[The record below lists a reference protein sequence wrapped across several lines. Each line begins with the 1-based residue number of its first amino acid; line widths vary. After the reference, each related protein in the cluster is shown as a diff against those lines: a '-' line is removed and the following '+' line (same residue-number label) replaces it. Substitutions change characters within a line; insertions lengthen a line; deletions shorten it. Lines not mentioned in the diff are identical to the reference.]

1 MKKLLL
7 AAFIA
12 TSWVTTTMA
21 QEKLFT
27 VGLRAGVNLSQVSG
41 NDLSLSSG
49 GKNFSFK
56 NSDTR
61 AYGFVGGIFMRFGK
75 GLFIQPEI
83 LLSQKG
89 GKFDVF
95 EDGKANGKTIDLKL
109 TNIDL
114 PVLIGVKLANV
125 LRINAGPVATF
136 RLSDS
141 GNLGD
146 SIKEYQGQN
155 ASEIFSNVTLGYH
168 AGLGFD
174 IGKLNIDLRYE
185 GNIND
190 VVNVQFA
197 DASTASKFAA
207 KGNSLQA
214 TLGFNF

>member
-1 MKKLLL
+1 MKKILLL
-7 AAFIA
+7 TLIA
-12 TSWVTTTMA
+12 VSCTSLFA
-21 QEKLFT
+21 QQKLFT
-27 VGLRAGVNLSQVSG
+27 VGLRAGVNLSQVAG
-41 NDLSLSSG
+41 NNLSLSSG
-49 GKNFSFK
+49 GKNFSFR
-56 NSDTR
+56 NNDIR

-75 GLFIQPEI
+75 SVFIQPEI

-95 EDGKANGKTIDLKL
+95 EDGKANGRKVDFNL
-109 TNIDL
+109 TNLDL
-114 PVLIGVKLANV
+114 PVLLGVRIGNV

-146 SIKEYQGQN
+146 SIREYQGQ
-155 ASEIFSNVTLGYH
+155 STDEIFRKVILGYQ
-168 AGLGFD
+168 AGVGFD

-185 GNIND
+185 GNVND
-190 VVNVQFA
+190 VVDVKFK

>member
-7 AAFIA
+7 TVIIA
-12 TSWVTTTMA
+12 TSCFTTFA
-21 QEKLFT
+21 QDKLFT

-49 GKNFSFK
+49 GKNFNFK
-56 NSDTR
+56 SNDTR
-61 AYGFVGGIFMRFGK
+61 AYGFVGGIFLRFGK
-75 GLFIQPEI
+75 TIFIQPEI

-95 EDGKANGKTIDLKL
+95 EDGKSNGKVIDFKL

-114 PVLIGVKLANV
+114 PVLIGVKLGNV

-141 GNLGD
+141 GNIGD
-146 SIKEYQGQN
+146 SIKEYQGQSAN
-155 ASEIFSNVTLGYH
+155 EIYKDVILGYQ
-168 AGLGFD
+168 AGVGFD

-185 GNIND
+185 GNVND
-190 VVNVQFA
+190 VVNVKFS
-197 DASTASKFAA
+197 DTNTASKFAA
-207 KGNSLQA
+207 KANSLQA

>member
-1 MKKLLL
+1 MKKLIVV
-7 AAFIA
+7 AI
-12 TSWVTTTMA
+12 VTIFSMNTFA
-21 QEKLFT
+21 QNKLFT
-27 VGLRAGVNLSQVSG
+27 FGLRAGVNLSQVAG

-56 NSDTR
+56 SNDTR

-75 GLFIQPEI
+75 TIFIQPEI

-95 EDGKANGKTIDLKL
+95 EDGKSNGKSVNLKL

-114 PVLIGVKLANV
+114 PVLIGVKLGNV
-125 LRINAGPVATF
+125 FRINAGPVATF

-141 GNLGD
+141 GNIGD
-146 SIKEYQGQN
+146 SIKEYQGQSAN
-155 ASEIFSNVTLGYH
+155 EIFRDVVLGYQ
-168 AGLGFD
+168 AGVGFD

-185 GNIND
+185 GNVND
-190 VVNVQFA
+190 VVNVKFA
-197 DASTASKFAA
+197 DANTASKFAA

-214 TLGFNF
+214 TLGFHF

>member
-7 AAFIA
+7 TA
-12 TSWVTTTMA
+12 TIVISSMTVFA

-49 GKNFSFK
+49 GRNFSFK
-56 NSDTR
+56 NNDTR

-75 GLFIQPEI
+75 TIFIQPEI

-89 GKFDVF
+89 GRFDVF
-95 EDGKANGKTIDLKL
+95 ENGKSNGRTVDLKL
-109 TNIDL
+109 TNLDL
-114 PVLIGVKLANV
+114 PVLIGVKLMNV

-141 GNLGD
+141 GNIGD
-146 SIKEYQGQN
+146 SIKEYQGQ
-155 ASEIFSNVTLGYH
+155 SSKEIFNDVTLGYQ
-168 AGLGFD
+168 AGVGFD

-185 GNIND
+185 GNVND
-190 VVNVQFA
+190 VVNVKFA
-197 DASTASKFAA
+197 DANTASKFAA

>member
-7 AAFIA
+7 LTLIAASC
-12 TSWVTTTMA
+12 TSLFA
-21 QEKLFT
+21 QQKLFT
-27 VGLRAGVNLSQVSG
+27 VGLRAGVNLSQVAG

-49 GKNFSFK
+49 GKNFSFR
-56 NSDTR
+56 NNDTR

-75 GLFIQPEI
+75 TIFIQPEI

-95 EDGKANGKTIDLKL
+95 EDGRANGRKVDFNL
-109 TNIDL
+109 TNLDL
-114 PVLIGVKLANV
+114 PVLVGVKIGNV

-136 RLSDS
+136 RLADS

-146 SIKEYQGQN
+146 SIKEYQGESAN
-155 ASEIFSNVTLGYH
+155 EVFKKAILGYQ
-168 AGLGFD
+168 AGVGFD

-185 GNIND
+185 GNVND
-190 VVNVQFA
+190 VVDVKFK

>member
-7 AAFIA
+7 TAVIA
-12 TSWVTTTMA
+12 MFCMTTFA
-21 QEKLFT
+21 QQKLFT
-27 VGLRAGVNLSQVSG
+27 VGLRAGVNLSQVTG

-56 NSDTR
+56 GNDTR

-75 GLFIQPEI
+75 TIFIQPEI

-95 EDGKANGKTIDLKL
+95 EDGKSNGRTIDLKL

-114 PVLIGVKLANV
+114 PILIGVKLGDV

-146 SIKEYQGQN
+146 SIKEYQGQSAN
-155 ASEIFSNVTLGYH
+155 EIFKDVILGYQ
-168 AGLGFD
+168 AGVGFD

-185 GNIND
+185 GNVND
-190 VVNVQFA
+190 VVNVKFN
-197 DASTASKFAA
+197 DVNTASKFAA

-214 TLGFNF
+214 TVGFNF

>member
-1 MKKLLL
+1 MKKVLLV
-7 AAFIA
+7 AIFAM
-12 TSWVTTTMA
+12 VCETTFA
-21 QEKLFT
+21 QQKLFT
-27 VGLRAGVNLSQVSG
+27 VGLRAGVNLSQVAG

-56 NSDTR
+56 SNDTR

-75 GLFIQPEI
+75 TIFIQPEI

-109 TNIDL
+109 TNIDF
-114 PVLIGVKLANV
+114 PVLIGVKLGDV
-125 LRINAGPVATF
+125 LRINAGPIATF
-136 RLSDS
+136 KLSDS

-146 SIKEYQGQN
+146 SVKEYQGQSAN
-155 ASEIFSNVTLGYH
+155 ETFKSVVLGYQ
-168 AGLGFD
+168 AGVGFD

-185 GNIND
+185 GNVND
-190 VVNVQFA
+190 VVNVKFA
-197 DASTASKFAA
+197 DANTASKFAT

-214 TLGFNF
+214 TIGFNF

>member
-7 AAFIA
+7 SAIIA
-12 TSWVTTTMA
+12 MSCMTSFA
-21 QEKLFT
+21 QQKLFT
-27 VGLRAGVNLSQVSG
+27 VGLRAGVNLSQVAG

-49 GKNFSFK
+49 GKNFSFR
-56 NSDTR
+56 NNDTR

-75 GLFIQPEI
+75 KVFIQPEI

-89 GKFDVF
+89 GKFDIF
-95 EDGKANGKTIDLKL
+95 EDGKSNGKKVDFNL
-109 TNIDL
+109 TNLDL
-114 PVLIGVKLANV
+114 PVLVGVKIGNV

-146 SIKEYQGQN
+146 SIKEYQGQSAN
-155 ASEIFSNVTLGYH
+155 EVFKEVILGYQ
-168 AGLGFD
+168 AGVGFD

-185 GNIND
+185 GNVND
-190 VVNVQFA
+190 VVNVKFK

>member
-7 AAFIA
+7 TAIIA
-12 TSWVTTTMA
+12 MSYMTTFA

-27 VGLRAGVNLSQVSG
+27 VGLRAGVNLSQVAG
-41 NDLSLSSG
+41 NNLSLSSG
-49 GKNFSFK
+49 GKNFTFK
-56 NSDTR
+56 NNSTR

-75 GLFIQPEI
+75 KVFIQPEI

-95 EDGKANGKTIDLKL
+95 EDGKSNGKTIDLKL

-114 PVLIGVKLANV
+114 PVLIGVKLGNV
-125 LRINAGPVATF
+125 LRINAGPVASF

-146 SIKEYQGQN
+146 SIKEYQGQSAN
-155 ASEIFSNVTLGYH
+155 ETFRDVILGYQ
-168 AGLGFD
+168 AGVGFD

-185 GNIND
+185 GNVND
-190 VVNVQFA
+190 VVDVKFK
-197 DASTASKFAA
+197 DASTAAKFAA

>member
-7 AAFIA
+7 TAIIA
-12 TSWVTTTMA
+12 LSCMTTFS
-21 QEKLFT
+21 QQKIFT
-27 VGLRAGVNLSQVSG
+27 VGLRAGVNLSQFSG

-56 NSDTR
+56 ANDTR

-75 GLFIQPEI
+75 TVFIQPEI

-95 EDGKANGKTIDLKL
+95 EDGKINGRTIDFKL
-109 TNIDL
+109 TNIDF
-114 PVLIGVKLANV
+114 PVLIGVKISDV
-125 LRINAGPVATF
+125 LRINAGPIATF

-141 GNLGD
+141 GNLRD
-146 SIKEYQGQN
+146 SIKEYQGREAN
-155 ASEIFSNVTLGYH
+155 EIFNDVILGYQ
-168 AGLGFD
+168 AGVGFD

-190 VVNVQFA
+190 VVNVKFS

>member
-1 MKKLLL
+1 
-7 AAFIA
+7 
-12 TSWVTTTMA
+12 
-21 QEKLFT
+21 
-27 VGLRAGVNLSQVSG
+27 
-41 NDLSLSSG
+41 
-49 GKNFSFK
+49 
-56 NSDTR
+56 
-61 AYGFVGGIFMRFGK
+61 MRFGK
-75 GLFIQPEI
+75 TIFIQPEI

-114 PVLIGVKLANV
+114 PVLIGVKLGDV
-125 LRINAGPVATF
+125 LRINAGPVASF

-146 SIKEYQGQN
+146 SIKEYQGQSAN
-155 ASEIFSNVTLGYH
+155 EIFKDVILGYQ
-168 AGLGFD
+168 AGVGFD

-190 VVNVQFA
+190 VVNVKFS
-197 DASTASKFAA
+197 DANTASKFAA

>member
-1 MKKLLL
+1 MKKL
-7 AAFIA
+7 FFTTIIA
-12 TSWVTTTMA
+12 LSCLTTFA
-21 QEKLFT
+21 QEKFFT
-27 VGLRAGVNLSQVSG
+27 LGLRAGVNLSQISG

-56 NSDTR
+56 ANDTR
-61 AYGFVGGIFMRFGK
+61 AYGFVGGVFMRFGK
-75 GLFIQPEI
+75 TIFIQPEI

-109 TNIDL
+109 TNIDF
-114 PVLIGVKLANV
+114 PVLIGVKLGDV
-125 LRINAGPVATF
+125 LRINAGPIATF
-136 RLSDS
+136 KLSDS

-146 SIKEYQGQN
+146 SIKEYQGQSAN
-155 ASEIFSNVTLGYH
+155 EIFKSVILGYQ
-168 AGLGFD
+168 AGVGFD

-185 GNIND
+185 GNVND
-190 VVNVQFA
+190 VINVKFA
-197 DASTASKFAA
+197 DANTASKFAA

>member
-7 AAFIA
+7 TAFIV
-12 TSWVTTTMA
+12 TFWVTATMA
-21 QEKLFT
+21 QEKLFA

-56 NSDTR
+56 NNDTR

-75 GLFIQPEI
+75 GFFIQPEI

-155 ASEIFSNVTLGYH
+155 ASEIFNNVTLGYQ
-168 AGLGFD
+168 AGVGFD
-174 IGKLNIDLRYE
+174 LGKLNIDLRYE

-190 VVNVQFA
+190 VVNVKFA

-207 KGNSLQA
+207 KGNSFQA

>member
-1 MKKLLL
+1 MKKILLVATL
-7 AAFIA
+7 AMFSMA
-12 TSWVTTTMA
+12 TFA
-21 QEKLFT
+21 QQKLFT
-27 VGLRAGVNLSQVSG
+27 VGLRAGVNLSQVAG

-56 NSDTR
+56 ANDTR

-75 GLFIQPEI
+75 TIFIQPEI

-95 EDGKANGKTIDLKL
+95 EDGKSNGKTIDLKL
-109 TNIDL
+109 TNIDF
-114 PVLIGVKLANV
+114 PVLIGVKISDV
-125 LRINAGPVATF
+125 LRINAGPIATF
-136 RLSDS
+136 RLSDN
-141 GNLGD
+141 GKLGD

-155 ASEIFSNVTLGYH
+155 ANEIFNNVVLGYQ
-168 AGLGFD
+168 AGVGFD

-185 GNIND
+185 GNVND
-190 VVNVQFA
+190 VVNVKFN

>member
-7 AAFIA
+7 TA
-12 TSWVTTTMA
+12 TIVISSMTVFA

-49 GKNFSFK
+49 GRNFSFR
-56 NSDTR
+56 NNDTR

-75 GLFIQPEI
+75 TIFIQPEI

-89 GKFDVF
+89 GRFDVF
-95 EDGKANGKTIDLKL
+95 ENGKSNGRTVDLKL
-109 TNIDL
+109 TNLDL
-114 PVLIGVKLANV
+114 PVLIGVKLMNV

-141 GNLGD
+141 GNIGD
-146 SIKEYQGQN
+146 SIKEYQGQ
-155 ASEIFSNVTLGYH
+155 SSKEIFNDVTLGYQ
-168 AGLGFD
+168 AGVGFD

-185 GNIND
+185 GNVND
-190 VVNVQFA
+190 VVNVKFA
-197 DASTASKFAA
+197 DANTASKFAA

>member
-1 MKKLLL
+1 MKNLLL
-7 AAFIA
+7 TLVIAF
-12 TSWVTTTMA
+12 SCTMTFA
-21 QEKLFT
+21 QQKLFT
-27 VGLRAGVNLSQVSG
+27 VGLRAGVNLSQISG

-56 NSDTR
+56 ANDTR

-75 GLFIQPEI
+75 TFFIQPEI

-95 EDGKANGKTIDLKL
+95 EDGKATGRTIDLKL
-109 TNIDL
+109 TNIDF
-114 PVLIGVKLANV
+114 PVLIGVKISDV
-125 LRINAGPVATF
+125 FRINAGPIATF

-146 SIKEYQGQN
+146 SIKEYQGRA
-155 ASEIFSNVTLGYH
+155 ASEIFRDVILGYQ
-168 AGLGFD
+168 AGVGFD

-190 VVNVQFA
+190 VVNVKFS
-197 DASTASKFAA
+197 DVNTASKFAA

>member
-7 AAFIA
+7 TAIIA
-12 TSWVTTTMA
+12 MSCMTTFA

-27 VGLRAGVNLSQVSG
+27 VGLRAGVNLSQVAG
-41 NDLSLSSG
+41 NNLSLSSG
-49 GKNFSFK
+49 GRNFTFR
-56 NSDTR
+56 NNDTR
-61 AYGFVGGIFMRFGK
+61 AYGFVGGVFMRFGK
-75 GLFIQPEI
+75 TIFIQPEI

-95 EDGKANGKTIDLKL
+95 ENGNSNGRTVDLRL

-114 PVLIGVKLANV
+114 PVLVGVRVGNV
-125 LRINAGPVATF
+125 LRINAGPVASF

-146 SIKEYQGQN
+146 SIKEYQGQSAN
-155 ASEIFSNVTLGYH
+155 ETFRDVILGYQ
-168 AGLGFD
+168 AGVGFD

-185 GNIND
+185 GNVND
-190 VVNVQFA
+190 VVDVKFA

>member
-7 AAFIA
+7 TAII
-12 TSWVTTTMA
+12 TMSCMTMFA

-27 VGLRAGVNLSQVSG
+27 VGLRAGVNLSQVAG
-41 NDLSLSSG
+41 NNLSLSGG
-49 GKNFSFK
+49 GKNFTFK
-56 NSDTR
+56 NNSTR

-75 GLFIQPEI
+75 KIFIQPEI
-83 LLSQKG
+83 LFSQKG

-95 EDGKANGKTIDLKL
+95 EDGKSNGRTVDLNL

-114 PVLIGVKLANV
+114 PVLVGVKLGNV
-125 LRINAGPVATF
+125 LRINAGPVASF

-146 SIKEYQGQN
+146 SIKEYQGQSAN
-155 ASEIFSNVTLGYH
+155 ETFKDVILGYQ
-168 AGLGFD
+168 AGVGFD

-185 GNIND
+185 GNVND
-190 VVNVQFA
+190 VVDVKFT

-214 TLGFNF
+214 TLGFHF

>member
-7 AAFIA
+7 TAII
-12 TSWVTTTMA
+12 TMSCMTMFA

-27 VGLRAGVNLSQVSG
+27 VGLRAGVNLSQVAG
-41 NDLSLSSG
+41 NNLSLSGG
-49 GKNFSFK
+49 GKNFTFK
-56 NSDTR
+56 NNSTR

-75 GLFIQPEI
+75 KIFIQPEI

-95 EDGKANGKTIDLKL
+95 EDGKSNGRTVDLNL

-114 PVLIGVKLANV
+114 PVLVGVKLGNV
-125 LRINAGPVATF
+125 LRINAGPVASF

-146 SIKEYQGQN
+146 SIKEYQGQSAN
-155 ASEIFSNVTLGYH
+155 ETFKDVILGYQ
-168 AGLGFD
+168 AGVGFD

-185 GNIND
+185 GNVND
-190 VVNVQFA
+190 VVDVKFT

-214 TLGFNF
+214 TLGFHF

>member
-7 AAFIA
+7 IA
-12 TSWVTTTMA
+12 IIAMSCMTTFA
-21 QEKLFT
+21 QDKLFT
-27 VGLRAGVNLSQVSG
+27 VGLRAGVNLSQVAG

-56 NSDTR
+56 NNDTR

-75 GLFIQPEI
+75 KIFIQPEI

-95 EDGKANGKTIDLKL
+95 EDGKSNGRSVDLKL

-114 PVLIGVKLANV
+114 PVLVGVKLGNV

-141 GNLGD
+141 GNIGD

-155 ASEIFSNVTLGYH
+155 ANEVFKDVILGYQ
-168 AGLGFD
+168 AGVGFD

-185 GNIND
+185 GNVND
-190 VVNVQFA
+190 VVDVKFS

>member
-7 AAFIA
+7 TAIIA
-12 TSWVTTTMA
+12 MSCMTTFA

-56 NSDTR
+56 NNDTR
-61 AYGFVGGIFMRFGK
+61 AYGFVGGIFMRFGRTI
-75 GLFIQPEI
+75 FIQPEI

-95 EDGKANGKTIDLKL
+95 EDGKANGRTVDLKL

-146 SIKEYQGQN
+146 SIKEYQGQSSN
-155 ASEIFSNVTLGYH
+155 EIFNNVVLGYQ
-168 AGLGFD
+168 AGVGFD

-185 GNIND
+185 GNVND
-190 VVNVQFA
+190 VVNVKFA
-197 DASTASKFAA
+197 NASTTSKFAA

>member
-1 MKKLLL
+1 ML
-7 AAFIA
+7 
-12 TSWVTTTMA
+12 MA
-21 QEKLFT
+21 VVALSVFSASAQDKLFT

-41 NDLSLSSG
+41 NDLSLASG

-56 NSDTR
+56 SNDTR
-61 AYGFVGGIFMRFGK
+61 AYGFVGGIFMRFGRK
-75 GLFIQPEI
+75 VFIQPEI

-95 EDGKANGKTIDLKL
+95 EDGKSNGRSVDLKL

-114 PVLIGVKLANV
+114 PILVGVKIGNV

-136 RLSDS
+136 RLSDN
-141 GNLGD
+141 GNIGD

-155 ASEIFSNVTLGYH
+155 ATEIFRDAVLGYQ

-185 GNIND
+185 GNVND
-190 VVNVQFA
+190 VVNVKFS
-197 DASTASKFAA
+197 DVNTASKFAA

-214 TLGFNF
+214 TVGFNF

>member
-1 MKKLLL
+1 MKKILLL
-7 AAFIA
+7 TLIA
-12 TSWVTTTMA
+12 VSCTSLFA
-21 QEKLFT
+21 QQKLFT
-27 VGLRAGVNLSQVSG
+27 VGLRAGVNLSQVAG

-49 GKNFSFK
+49 GKNFSFR
-56 NSDTR
+56 NNDTR

-75 GLFIQPEI
+75 SVFIQPEI

-95 EDGKANGKTIDLKL
+95 EDGKANGRKVNFNL
-109 TNIDL
+109 TNLDL
-114 PVLIGVKLANV
+114 PVLLGVRIGNV

-146 SIKEYQGQN
+146 SIREYQGQ
-155 ASEIFSNVTLGYH
+155 STDEIFRKVILGYQ
-168 AGLGFD
+168 AGVGFD

-185 GNIND
+185 GNVND
-190 VVNVQFA
+190 VVDVKFK

>member
-1 MKKLLL
+1 MKKVLLVAVL
-7 AAFIA
+7 AL
-12 TSWVTTTMA
+12 SCMTTFA
-21 QEKLFT
+21 QQKLFT
-27 VGLRAGVNLSQVSG
+27 VGLRAGVNLSQVAG

-56 NSDTR
+56 NNDSR

-75 GLFIQPEI
+75 KVFIQPEI
-83 LLSQKG
+83 LVSQKG

-95 EDGKANGKTIDLKL
+95 EDGKSNGKSVDLKL

-114 PVLIGVKLANV
+114 PVLIGVKIGNV
-125 LRINAGPVATF
+125 FRINAGPVATF

-146 SIKEYQGQN
+146 SINEYQGQKAN
-155 ASEIFSNVTLGYH
+155 EIFKDAILGYQ
-168 AGLGFD
+168 AGVGFD

-190 VVNVQFA
+190 VVNVKFS
-197 DASTASKFAA
+197 DANTASKFAA

>member
-1 MKKLLL
+1 MKKILLL
-7 AAFIA
+7 TLIA
-12 TSWVTTTMA
+12 VSCTSLFA
-21 QEKLFT
+21 QQKLFT
-27 VGLRAGVNLSQVSG
+27 VGLRAGVNLSQVAG

-49 GKNFSFK
+49 GKNFSFR
-56 NSDTR
+56 NNDTR

-75 GLFIQPEI
+75 SVFIQPEI

-95 EDGKANGKTIDLKL
+95 EDGKANGRKVDFNL
-109 TNIDL
+109 TNLDL
-114 PVLIGVKLANV
+114 PVLLGVRIGNV

-146 SIKEYQGQN
+146 SIREYQGQ
-155 ASEIFSNVTLGYH
+155 STDEIFRKVILGYQ
-168 AGLGFD
+168 AGVGFD

-185 GNIND
+185 GNVND
-190 VVNVQFA
+190 VVDVKFK

>member
-7 AAFIA
+7 TAIVAM
-12 TSWVTTTMA
+12 SCMTTFA
-21 QEKLFT
+21 QDKLFT
-27 VGLRAGVNLSQVSG
+27 VGLRAGVNLSQVAG

-49 GKNFSFK
+49 GKNFSFR
-56 NSDTR
+56 NNDTR

-75 GLFIQPEI
+75 KVFIQPEI

-95 EDGKANGKTIDLKL
+95 EDGVAEGKKVDFNL
-109 TNIDL
+109 TNLDL
-114 PVLIGVKLANV
+114 PVLLGVKIGNV

-141 GNLGD
+141 GSLGD
-146 SIKEYQGQN
+146 SIKEYQGESAN
-155 ASEIFSNVTLGYH
+155 EIFREVILGYQ
-168 AGLGFD
+168 AGVGFD

-185 GNIND
+185 GNVND
-190 VVNVQFA
+190 VVDVKFK

>member
-7 AAFIA
+7 TAII
-12 TSWVTTTMA
+12 TMSYMTIFA

-27 VGLRAGVNLSQVSG
+27 VGLRAGVNLSQVAG
-41 NDLSLSSG
+41 NNLSLSGG
-49 GKNFSFK
+49 GKNFTFK
-56 NSDTR
+56 NNSTR

-75 GLFIQPEI
+75 KIFIQPEI

-95 EDGKANGKTIDLKL
+95 EDGKSNGRTVDLNL

-114 PVLIGVKLANV
+114 PVLVGVKLGNV
-125 LRINAGPVATF
+125 LRINAGPVASF

-146 SIKEYQGQN
+146 SIKEYQGQSAN
-155 ASEIFSNVTLGYH
+155 ETFKDVILGYQ
-168 AGLGFD
+168 AGVGFD

-185 GNIND
+185 GNVND
-190 VVNVQFA
+190 VVDVKFT

-214 TLGFNF
+214 TLGFHF